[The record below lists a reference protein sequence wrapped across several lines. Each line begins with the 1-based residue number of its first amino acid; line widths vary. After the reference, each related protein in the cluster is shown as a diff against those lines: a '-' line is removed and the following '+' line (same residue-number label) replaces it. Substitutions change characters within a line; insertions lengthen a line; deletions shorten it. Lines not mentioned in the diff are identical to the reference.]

1 MGQYYKIVNL
11 TKKQFMFPHNFGD
24 GAKLCEF
31 GSSGTGTMFAL
42 AALLASG
49 NGRGGGDINSDDPII
64 GSWAG
69 DQIVITGD
77 YDDDG
82 KYGVPN
88 STNLYSYAGEEYKD
102 ISEEIKKAMKAAGEY
117 VGDRRF

>member
-11 TKKQFMFPHNFGD
+11 TKKQFMNPHDFGD

-31 GSSGTGTMFAL
+31 GDSRSGVMFAL

-49 NGRGGGDINSDDPII
+49 NNRGGGDIRSDDPII

-69 DQIVITGD
+69 DQIAIVGD
-77 YDDDG
+77 YDDEG
-82 KYGVPN
+82 KFGVPEEGQN
-88 STNLYSYAGEEYKD
+88 MYSYAGDNYKNVSKD
-102 ISEEIKKAMKAAGEY
+102 IQKAMEDAGEDIRI
-117 VGDRRF
+117 GF